1 MTKPSCPVAPVTRR
15 TFMSAAAAALAAP
28 ALVIPGRARAADG
41 PVVFVTWGGVVA
53 KAVKELLAEPF
64 TRETG
69 IPVVIADGP
78 DLAKVKAQIQ
88 TGNIEWD
95 ILDLPGAMA
104 MSGSKSGFWEP
115 IDTDIVRTGNLLL
128 PNPTSDLVL
137 IDTYAGGVGWNTGR
151 HADGAHPT
159 DITEYFDVQRF
170 PGTRTLRARISET
183 LEMALVAS
191 GVPVD
196 ALYPLDVERGFK
208 ALDEFKPHVR
218 KWVSETAQM
227 TGLLQSEEVDFS
239 YVFTNRIRA
248 AQEGGVPLAMSM
260 KQCTIG
266 SLYYGVVKG
275 SPRREAAMKFIDF
288 AMRPQQN
295 AALCSMM
302 TSIPN
307 AKDATALMDAEAQKW
322 APDLG
327 NKQHILISD
336 AYWAEHY
343 EELNARFKEW
353 LLT

>member
-159 DITEYFDVQRF
+159 DIAEYFDVQRF

-239 YVFTNRIRA
+239 YVFSSRVRA
-248 AQEGGVPLAMSM
+248 AQAGGIPLAMSM
-260 KQCTIG
+260 KQCVIG

-288 AMRPQQN
+288 AIQPQQN
-295 AALCSMM
+295 AALCSA
-302 TSIPN
+302 TTTVPN
-307 AKDATALMDAEAQKW
+307 VKGANELMDADARQW

-327 NKQHILISD
+327 TGQHIVISD
-336 AYWAEHY
+336 AYWADHFETL
-343 EELNARFKEW
+343 EARFKEW

>member
-137 IDTYAGGVGWNTGR
+137 IDTYAGGASARRWKWR
-151 HADGAHPT
+151 LWPRAC
-159 DITEYFDVQRF
+159 RS
-170 PGTRTLRARISET
+170 TRSTRS
-183 LEMALVAS
+183 
-191 GVPVD
+191 
-196 ALYPLDVERGFK
+196 
-208 ALDEFKPHVR
+208 
-218 KWVSETAQM
+218 
-227 TGLLQSEEVDFS
+227 
-239 YVFTNRIRA
+239 
-248 AQEGGVPLAMSM
+248 MSSA
-260 KQCTIG
+260 G
-266 SLYYGVVKG
+266 S
-275 SPRREAAMKFIDF
+275 RRW
-288 AMRPQQN
+288 
-295 AALCSMM
+295 
-302 TSIPN
+302 TSSSRMCAN
-307 AKDATALMDAEAQKW
+307 
-322 APDLG
+322 G
-327 NKQHILISD
+327 
-336 AYWAEHY
+336 
-343 EELNARFKEW
+343 
-353 LLT
+353 